1 MVSIYPFK
9 AVMPK
14 IDQLAFV
21 NKLFNSVELPNN
33 NFISYKNKI
42 QHIESQ
48 LGVNLFKDKFSSF
61 YCCRIKNTSEDL
73 DVSGIVALIDISLLN
88 QKIFMHER
96 CIKEKQDQYEILF
109 SKYKLQTA
117 PVILMHEHNIEIIN
131 SLNITQKSKSFI
143 KTESNGYEFELWK
156 VNNYLHYQKLYA
168 NVDKMLVAD
177 GHHRIMA
184 MYRLNNQKIMAFIVS
199 RNQIRSSSILRLYNE
214 ISDFDIKNLSEFFS
228 KIKNFR
234 KSELSEDICFS
245 RKFLCKLENSTYV
258 TTSNNN
264 KNIKKVLSYVDENI
278 NYKKGK
284 LNFTNYGCNENNSLF
299 LYKSKVALVIPSF
312 QSVYEIKSTNLYP
325 PHSTLFYPKIPDGLI
340 VYINKDILG
349 VG

>member
-1 MVSIYPFK
+1 MLISIYPFK
-9 AVMPK
+9 AITPK
-14 IDQLAFV
+14 IDQLAFI
-21 NKLFNSVELPNN
+21 NKLFNSVELLNN
-33 NFISYKNKI
+33 NFISCKNKI
-42 QHIESQ
+42 QHIESH
-48 LGVNLFKDKFSSF
+48 LGVNLLKDKLSSF
-61 YCCRIKNTSEDL
+61 YCCRIKNTSENL

-131 SLNITQKSKSFI
+131 SLNITQKSKPFI
-143 KTESNGYEFELWK
+143 KTESNGYKFELWK

-168 NVDKMLVAD
+168 NVDKMVVAD

-214 ISDFDIKNLSEFFS
+214 ISDLDINNLSEFFS

-234 KSELSEDICFS
+234 KSDLSEDICSS
-245 RKFLCKLENSTYV
+245 RRFLCKLENYTYV
-258 TTSNNN
+258 TSSNN

-284 LNFTNYGCNENNSLF
+284 LNFTNYAYNKNNGLF
-299 LYKSKVALVIPSF
+299 LYKSKIALVIPSF
-312 QSVYEIKSTNLYP
+312 QSVNDIKNTDLYP

-340 VYINKDILG
+340 VYINKVILET
-349 VG
+349 